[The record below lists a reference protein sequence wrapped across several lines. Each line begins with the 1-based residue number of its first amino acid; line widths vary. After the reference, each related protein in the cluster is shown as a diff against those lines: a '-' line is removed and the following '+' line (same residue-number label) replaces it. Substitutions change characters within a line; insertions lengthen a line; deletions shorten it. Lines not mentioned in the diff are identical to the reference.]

1 MKRDGPDIVCSM
13 NPKALKEL
21 IRGSKILKQE
31 RGGTKTILEEEQITI
46 DFAYSTVVT
55 IEDVK
60 KGDIFIPENLWVKR
74 PGTGDIPA
82 SINQY

>member
-1 MKRDGPDIVCSM
+1 M

-46 DFAYSTVVT
+46 DFV
-55 IEDVK
+55 IQ
-60 KGDIFIPENLWVKR
+60 L
-74 PGTGDIPA
+74 
-82 SINQY
+82 